1 MKVIFIKDLRGQGKK
16 SEIKEVS
23 DGYAQNFLIKNGYA
37 VKYTKT
43 SSTRLENDL
52 ILNEKETKRKTEEA
66 LKIKESLEK
75 LNLKFPVK
83 TGAQDKVF
91 GSISSKQIET
101 ELTKKGFKID
111 KKNIEIVNPISSL
124 GYHNIVIN
132 LFKNVSAN
140 IKIEVVKK

>member
-83 TGAQDKVF
+83 TGVKDKVF

>member
-52 ILNEKETKRKTEEA
+52 ILNEKETKRKIEEA

-83 TGAQDKVF
+83 TGVQDKVF

>member
-43 SSTRLENDL
+43 SSIRLENDL

-83 TGAQDKVF
+83 TGVQDKVF

>member
-52 ILNEKETKRKTEEA
+52 ISNEKETKRKTEEA

-83 TGAQDKVF
+83 TGVQDKVF

>member
-83 TGAQDKVF
+83 TGVQDKVF

-101 ELTKKGFKID
+101 ELTKKDFKID

>member
-83 TGAQDKVF
+83 TGVQDKVF

-124 GYHNIVIN
+124 GYHNVVIN

>member
-83 TGAQDKVF
+83 TGVQDKVF

-132 LFKNVSAN
+132 LFKNVSSN

>member
-52 ILNEKETKRKTEEA
+52 ILNEKETKRKR
-66 LKIKESLEK
+66 I
-75 LNLKFPVK
+75 
-83 TGAQDKVF
+83 
-91 GSISSKQIET
+91 
-101 ELTKKGFKID
+101 
-111 KKNIEIVNPISSL
+111 
-124 GYHNIVIN
+124 
-132 LFKNVSAN
+132 
-140 IKIEVVKK
+140 

>member
-75 LNLKFPVK
+75 LNLKFPAK
-83 TGAQDKVF
+83 TGVQDKVF

>member
-52 ILNEKETKRKTEEA
+52 ILNEKETKRKIEEA

-83 TGAQDKVF
+83 TGVQDKVF
-91 GSISSKQIET
+91 GSISSKQIEA

>member
-83 TGAQDKVF
+83 TGVQDKVF

>member
-23 DGYAQNFLIKNGYA
+23 DGYAQNFLIKNRYA

-83 TGAQDKVF
+83 TGVQDKVF

>member
-52 ILNEKETKRKTEEA
+52 ILNEQENKRKTEEA

-124 GYHNIVIN
+124 GYHNVVIN